1 MTLSALGRVNGH
13 ARKPFELEA
22 HNRLLRW
29 VAVVGAVLAAAA
41 PVTLMAAP
49 ASQASDQ
56 AALEEQ
62 NKALILP
69 IYDEILNQ
77 GNTDLASG
85 LFSDYLT
92 QHDPR
97 GGEGGAGQLALF
109 DSLKSVTPGLVATV
123 KHVAADRDLVAVHWQ
138 ASATPDD
145 EFSGQAVVDVW
156 RVTGSTI
163 VEHWD
168 DFQDVPAQTTS
179 GNSMFSDVYTSTPGT
194 PALSDEQ
201 EEANREM
208 VVWAFTEL
216 FNNRK
221 LELLDQFFDPRY
233 FQHNPRIP
241 NGTAGLGQLIASLPA
256 GGGPRVNVSRSLA
269 DQDLVWAI
277 QDRPG
282 GLIQTDIFRVANGK
296 IVEHWD
302 ILPSAPTS

>member
-1 MTLSALGRVNGH
+1 VTFPQTIRALVLVGTL
-13 ARKPFELEA
+13 F
-22 HNRLLRW
+22 
-29 VAVVGAVLAAAA
+29 AAAT

-49 ASQASDQ
+49 AGQ
-56 AALEEQ
+56 AANQSALEAQ
-62 NKALILP
+62 NKALVLP
-69 IYDEILNQ
+69 IYTEILNQ
-77 GNTDLASG
+77 GNTDLANG
-85 LFSDYLT
+85 LFSNYLI

-109 DSLKSVTPGLVATV
+109 DSLRTATPGLVATV
-123 KHVAADRDLVAVHWQ
+123 KHAAADGDLVAVHWQ

-156 RVTGSTI
+156 RVAGGKI

-168 DFQDVPAQTTS
+168 DFQDVPPQTTS
-179 GNSMFSDVYTSTPGT
+179 GNSMFGDVFTATSGA
-194 PALSDEQ
+194 PALTDEQ
-201 EEANREM
+201 EEANRQM

-241 NGTAGLGQLIASLPA
+241 NGTGGLGQLIGSLPG

-277 QDRPG
+277 QDKPG
-282 GLIQTDIFRVANGK
+282 GLIQTDIFRVTDGK

-302 ILPSAPTS
+302 ILPPAPTP